1 MNNIDFKKYYSALG
15 TNDTLERAGRVTK
28 IVGLAVEATGPPSKV
43 GDVCEMYA
51 LNNERSVRAEIVG
64 FRDGQTLLMPF
75 GNLEGIGLGS
85 YVVYTGKTLRVP
97 VGRELVGRILAA
109 LGNPFDDLPEPK
121 IEAWYPA
128 ENMPP
133 NPLTR
138 DRISEVLPLGV
149 KAIDSML
156 TVGRGQR
163 LGIFSGSGV
172 GKSTLLGMMAR
183 YAVADVNVIVLVGER
198 GREVRDFIERDLGE
212 EGLRKSVL
220 VIATS
225 DQPALLRL
233 KCAMTGTAVAEY
245 FRDQGYKVLLLM
257 DSLTRFAMA
266 QREIG
271 MAAGEPPVS
280 RGFPPS
286 VYAILPKLL
295 ERSGMSDKGS
305 ITGLYTVLVEG
316 DDLNEPI
323 SDTVRG
329 ILDGHIV
336 LSRAIANSNHYPP
349 IDVLGSVSRVMPE
362 IVTKEHLSE
371 FGIIKNMIAVY
382 REAEDLI
389 NIGAYKQGA
398 NPEIDKSVR
407 LHNPIQTF
415 LKQDMTESF
424 TFEETLGM
432 LKGIVDTGELSVAK
446 GRIAA
451 GAGNAE
457 VQARA
462 NVTGTATMLPGY

>member
-1 MNNIDFKKYYSALG
+1 MNRIDYSKYYHALDKA
-15 TNDTLERAGRVTK
+15 DTLERAGRVTR
-28 IVGLAVEATGPPSKV
+28 IVGLAVEASGPASKI
-43 GDVCEMYA
+43 GDICELFT
-51 LNNERSVRAEIVG
+51 LNGERSMRAEIVG

-75 GNLEGIGLGS
+75 GSLEGIGLGS
-85 YVVYTGKTLRVP
+85 YVVYTGKSLRVP
-97 VGRELVGRILAA
+97 VGKELVGRILDA

-121 IEAWYPA
+121 IDAYYPA
-128 ENMPP
+128 DNVPP

-138 DRISEVLPLGV
+138 ERIKEVLPLGV
-149 KAIDSML
+149 KVIDGML

-163 LGIFSGSGV
+163 LGIFAGSGV
-172 GKSTLLGMMAR
+172 GKSTLLGMIAR
-183 YAVADVNVIVLVGER
+183 YAVADINVIVLVGER
-198 GREVRDFIERDLGE
+198 GREVRDFVERDLGE

-233 KCAMTGTAVAEY
+233 KCAMTGTAIAEY
-245 FRDQGYKVLLLM
+245 FRDNGYKVLLLM

-286 VYAILPKLL
+286 VFAILPKLL

-316 DDLNEPI
+316 DDMNEPI

-362 IVTKEHLSE
+362 IISKEHMSTYGNL
-371 FGIIKNMIAVY
+371 KNMIAVY

-389 NIGAYKQGA
+389 NIGAYKHGA
-398 NPEIDKSVR
+398 NPEIDRSVK
-407 LHNPIQTF
+407 LHNPIQSF
-415 LKQDMTESF
+415 LKQDMNDHFSF
-424 TFEETLGM
+424 EQTIEIM
-432 LKGIVDTGELSVAK
+432 SN
-446 GRIAA
+446 IA
-451 GAGNAE
+451 GD
-457 VQARA
+457 Q
-462 NVTGTATMLPGY
+462 

>member
-1 MNNIDFKKYYSALG
+1 MLKTIDLSKYITSLAKF
-15 TNDTLERAGRVTK
+15 DTLERAGRVTR
-28 IVGLAVEATGPPSKV
+28 IVGLAVEASGPSSKI
-43 GDVCEMYA
+43 GDICELYT
-51 LNNERSVRAEIVG
+51 LDGERSMRAEIVG

-75 GNLEGIGLGS
+75 GSLEGIGLGS
-85 YVVYTGKTLRVP
+85 YVVYTGKALRVP
-97 VGRELVGRILAA
+97 VGDALIGRILDA
-109 LGNPFDDLPEPK
+109 LGNPFDDLAEPK
-121 IEAWYPA
+121 IDAWYPA
-128 ENMPP
+128 DNDPP

-138 DRISEVLPLGV
+138 ERIKEVMPLGV

-163 LGIFSGSGV
+163 LGIFAGSGV

-198 GREVRDFIERDLGE
+198 GREVRDFIEKDLGE
-212 EGLRKSVL
+212 EGLKKSVL

-245 FRDQGYKVLLLM
+245 FRDRGKKVLLLM

-286 VYAILPKLL
+286 VFAILPRLL

-316 DDLNEPI
+316 DDMNEPI

-349 IDVLGSVSRVMPE
+349 IDILGSVSRVMPE
-362 IVTKEHLSE
+362 IVSKEHLQE
-371 FGIIKNMIAVY
+371 FGTIKNMIAVY
-382 REAEDLI
+382 KEAEDLI
-389 NIGAYKQGA
+389 NIGAYREGA
-398 NPEIDKSVR
+398 NAEIDRSVK
-407 LHNPIQTF
+407 LHTPIQTF
-415 LKQDMTESF
+415 LKQDMNDSF
-424 TFEETLGM
+424 TFDETLE
-432 LKGIVDTGELSVAK
+432 LLRGIVES
-446 GRIAA
+446 
-451 GAGNAE
+451 
-457 VQARA
+457 
-462 NVTGTATMLPGY
+462 

>member
-1 MNNIDFKKYYSALG
+1 MQYAVDINRYLG
-15 TNDTLERAGRVTK
+15 VLDNMDTLEYAGRVTK
-28 IVGLAVEATGPPSKV
+28 IVGLAVEATGPSSRI
-43 GDVCEMYA
+43 GDICI
-51 LNNERSVRAEIVG
+51 LHTLDRERTVRAEIVG

-75 GNLEGIGLGS
+75 GNVEGIGLGS
-85 YVVYTGKTLRVP
+85 YVVYTGTSLRVP
-97 VGRELVGRILAA
+97 VGKQFIGRVLDA
-109 LGNPFDDLPEPK
+109 LGNPFDDLPQPEPDD
-121 IEAWYPA
+121 WYPA
-128 ENMPP
+128 ENSPP

-138 DRISEVLPLGV
+138 DRINEALSLGV
-149 KAIDSML
+149 RAIDGML

-172 GKSTLLGMMAR
+172 GKSSLLGMIAR

-198 GREVRDFIERDLGE
+198 GREVKDFIERDLGE
-212 EGLRKSVL
+212 EGLKKSVL

-233 KCAMTGTAVAEY
+233 KCAMTGTAIAEY
-245 FRDQGYKVLLLM
+245 FRDCGHKVLLLM

-286 VYAILPKLL
+286 VYTILPKLL

-349 IDVLGSVSRVMPE
+349 IDVLASVSRVMPD
-362 IVTKEHLSE
+362 IITREHFKA
-371 FGIIKNMIAVY
+371 FGTIKNLIAVY

-389 NIGAYKQGA
+389 NIGAYRRGA
-398 NPEIDKSVR
+398 NPEIDRAVE
-407 LHNPIQTF
+407 LHPAIQGF
-415 LKQDMTESF
+415 LRQDMLDSNTL
-424 TFEETLGM
+424 EETLGM
-432 LKGIVDTGELSVAK
+432 MD
-446 GRIAA
+446 RII
-451 GAGNAE
+451 NS
-457 VQARA
+457 
-462 NVTGTATMLPGY
+462 

>member
-1 MNNIDFKKYYSALG
+1 MKTIELKKYSDYLAKF
-15 TNDTLERAGRVTK
+15 DTLERAGRVTK
-28 IVGLAVEATGPPSKV
+28 IVGLAVEATGPSSRI
-43 GDVCEMYA
+43 GDVCEMYT
-51 LNNERSVRAEIVG
+51 LDNSRSMRAEIVG

-75 GNLEGIGLGS
+75 GSLEGIGLGS

-97 VGRELVGRILAA
+97 VGKELVGRILDA

-121 IEAWYPA
+121 IDAWYPA
-128 ENMPP
+128 DSAPP

-138 DRISEVLPLGV
+138 DRIKEVLPLGV

-163 LGIFSGSGV
+163 LGIFAGSGV

-198 GREVRDFIERDLGE
+198 GREVRDFIEKDLGE

-233 KCAMTGTAVAEY
+233 KCAMTGTAVAEF
-245 FRDQGYKVLLLM
+245 FRDQGLKVLLLM

-286 VYAILPKLL
+286 VFAILPKLL

-316 DDLNEPI
+316 DDMNEPI

-349 IDVLGSVSRVMPE
+349 IDVLGSVSRVMPD
-362 IVTKEHLSE
+362 IVSKEHLTE
-371 FGIIKNMIAVY
+371 FGTIKNMIAVY

-389 NIGAYKQGA
+389 NIGAYREGA
-398 NPEIDKSVR
+398 NPEIDRSVR
-407 LHNPIQTF
+407 LHNPIQGF
-415 LKQDMTESF
+415 LKQDMMEHYSF
-424 TFEETLGM
+424 DETLDM
-432 LKGIVDTGELSVAK
+432 MKGILGV
-446 GRIAA
+446 
-451 GAGNAE
+451 
-457 VQARA
+457 
-462 NVTGTATMLPGY
+462 

>member
-1 MNNIDFKKYYSALG
+1 MNPSKTIDLSKYTTSLAKF
-15 TNDTLERAGRVTK
+15 DTLERAGRVTR
-28 IVGLAVEATGPPSKV
+28 IVGLAVEASGPSSKI
-43 GDVCEMYA
+43 GDICEMYT
-51 LNNERSVRAEIVG
+51 LDGERSMRAEIVG

-75 GNLEGIGLGS
+75 GSLEGIGLGS
-85 YVVYTGKTLRVP
+85 YVVYTGKALRVP
-97 VGRELVGRILAA
+97 VGDALIGRILDA
-109 LGNPFDDLPEPK
+109 LGNPFDDLCEPK
-121 IEAWYPA
+121 IDAWYPA
-128 ENMPP
+128 DNDPP

-138 DRISEVLPLGV
+138 ERIKEVMPLGV

-163 LGIFSGSGV
+163 LGIFAGSGV

-198 GREVRDFIERDLGE
+198 GREVRDFIGKDLGE

-245 FRDQGYKVLLLM
+245 FRDRGKKVLLLM

-286 VYAILPKLL
+286 VFAILPRLL

-316 DDLNEPI
+316 DDMNEPI

-349 IDVLGSVSRVMPE
+349 IDILGSVSRVMPE
-362 IVTKEHLSE
+362 IVSKEHLQE
-371 FGIIKNMIAVY
+371 FGTIKNMIAVY
-382 REAEDLI
+382 KEAEDLI
-389 NIGAYKQGA
+389 NIGAYREGA
-398 NPEIDKSVR
+398 NAEIDRSVK
-407 LHNPIQTF
+407 LHTPIQTF
-415 LKQDMTESF
+415 LKQDMNDSF
-424 TFEETLGM
+424 TFDETLEL
-432 LKGIVDTGELSVAK
+432 LKGIVES
-446 GRIAA
+446 
-451 GAGNAE
+451 
-457 VQARA
+457 
-462 NVTGTATMLPGY
+462 

>member
-1 MNNIDFKKYYSALG
+1 MKTIDFIKYHNVLE
-15 TNDTLERAGRVTK
+15 NIDTLEYAGRVTK
-28 IVGLAVEATGPPSKV
+28 IVGLAVEASGPASKI
-43 GDVCEMYA
+43 GDICEMYT
-51 LNNERSVRAEIVG
+51 LNRDRSVRAEIVG
-64 FRDGQTLLMPF
+64 FRDGHTLLMPF
-75 GNLEGIGLGS
+75 GNVEGVGLGS
-85 YVVYTGKTLRVP
+85 YVMYTGTSLRVP
-97 VGRELVGRILAA
+97 VGKELTGRILDA
-109 LGNPFDDLPEPK
+109 LGHSFDGLPEPK

-128 ENMPP
+128 DNVPP
-133 NPLTR
+133 NPLAR
-138 DRISEVLPLGV
+138 ERIHEVLPLGI

-172 GKSTLLGMMAR
+172 GKSTLLGMIAR

-198 GREVRDFIERDLGE
+198 GREVRDFVEKDLGE

-233 KCAMTGTAVAEY
+233 KCAMTGTAIAEY
-245 FRDQGYKVLLLM
+245 FRDCGYKVLLLM

-286 VYAILPKLL
+286 VYTILPKLL

-349 IDVLGSVSRVMPE
+349 IDILGSVSRVMPD
-362 IVTKEHLSE
+362 IVTKEHFE
-371 FGIIKNMIAVY
+371 AFGSIKNLIAVY

-389 NIGAYKQGA
+389 NIGAYKRGA
-398 NPEIDKSVR
+398 NPEIDRAVK
-407 LHNPIQTF
+407 LHSAIQGF
-415 LKQDMTESF
+415 LKQGMTESH
-424 TFEETLGM
+424 TFEETLEM
-432 LKGIVDTGELSVAK
+432 VKAIVES
-446 GRIAA
+446 
-451 GAGNAE
+451 
-457 VQARA
+457 
-462 NVTGTATMLPGY
+462 

>member
-1 MNNIDFKKYYSALG
+1 MSTIDFSKYHEVLEN
-15 TNDTLERAGRVTK
+15 TETLERAGRVTK
-28 IVGLAVEATGPPSKV
+28 IVGLAVEATWPSSKI
-43 GDVCEMYA
+43 GDICEMYT
-51 LNNERSVRAEIVG
+51 LDGERSMRAEIVG

-75 GNLEGIGLGS
+75 GSVEGIGLGS
-85 YVVYTGKTLRVP
+85 YVVYTGTSLLVP
-97 VGRELVGRILAA
+97 VGKDLTGRILDA
-109 LGNPFDDLPEPK
+109 LGQPFDDLPPPK

-128 ENMPP
+128 ENAPP
-133 NPLTR
+133 NPLAR
-138 DRISEVLPLGV
+138 ERIHEVMPLGV

-163 LGIFSGSGV
+163 LGIFAGSGV
-172 GKSTLLGMMAR
+172 GKSTLLGMIAR

-198 GREVRDFIERDLGE
+198 GREVKDFVERDLGE
-212 EGLRKSVL
+212 EGLKKSVL

-233 KCAMTGTAVAEY
+233 KCAMTGTAIAEY
-245 FRDQGYKVLLLM
+245 FRDCGYKVMLLM

-316 DDLNEPI
+316 DDMNEPI

-349 IDVLGSVSRVMPE
+349 IDILGSVSRVMPD
-362 IVTKEHLSE
+362 IVTPEHFAG
-371 FGIIKNMIAVY
+371 FGSIKHLIAVY
-382 REAEDLI
+382 KEAEDLI
-389 NIGAYKQGA
+389 NIGAYKKGA
-398 NPEIDKSVR
+398 NPQIDRAVA
-407 LHNPIQTF
+407 LHSAIQDF
-415 LKQDMTESF
+415 LRQGMNDSF
-424 TFEETLGM
+424 TYEETLAM
-432 LKGIVDTGELSVAK
+432 MAEIVGDEQLTT
-446 GRIAA
+446 
-451 GAGNAE
+451 N
-457 VQARA
+457 
-462 NVTGTATMLPGY
+462 N

>member
-1 MNNIDFKKYYSALG
+1 MNRIDLSGYSSYLAKF
-15 TNDTLERAGRVTK
+15 DTLERAGRITR
-28 IVGLAVEATGPPSKV
+28 IVGLAVEATGPSSKI
-43 GDVCEMYA
+43 GDICEMFT
-51 LNNERSVRAEIVG
+51 LDGERSMRAEIVG
-64 FRDGQTLLMPF
+64 FRDGKTLLMPF
-75 GNLEGIGLGS
+75 GSLEGIGLGS
-85 YVVYTGKTLRVP
+85 YVVYTGKALRVP
-97 VGRELVGRILAA
+97 VGDALVGRILDA
-109 LGNPFDDLPEPK
+109 LGNPFDDLPPPE
-121 IEAWYPA
+121 IDAWYPA
-128 ENMPP
+128 DNDPP

-138 DRISEVLPLGV
+138 ERIKEVMSLGV

-163 LGIFSGSGV
+163 LGIFAGSGV

-198 GREVRDFIERDLGE
+198 GREVRDFIEKDLGE

-245 FRDQGYKVLLLM
+245 FRDRGKKVLLLM

-286 VYAILPKLL
+286 VFAILPRLL

-316 DDLNEPI
+316 DDMNEPI

-349 IDVLGSVSRVMPE
+349 IDVLGSVSRVMPD
-362 IVTKEHLSE
+362 IVSSEHLQD
-371 FGIIKNMIAVY
+371 FGVIKNMIAVY

-389 NIGAYKQGA
+389 NIGAYREGA
-398 NPEIDKSVR
+398 NAEIDRSVF
-407 LHNPIQTF
+407 LHNPIQAF
-415 LKQDMTESF
+415 LKQNMMDSF
-424 TFEETLGM
+424 TFDETLDIM
-432 LKGIVDTGELSVAK
+432 KGIVRS
-446 GRIAA
+446 
-451 GAGNAE
+451 
-457 VQARA
+457 
-462 NVTGTATMLPGY
+462 

>member
-1 MNNIDFKKYYSALG
+1 MNPSKTIDLSKYTTSLAKF
-15 TNDTLERAGRVTK
+15 DTLERAGRVTR
-28 IVGLAVEATGPPSKV
+28 IVGLAVEASGPSSKI
-43 GDVCEMYA
+43 GDICEMYT
-51 LNNERSVRAEIVG
+51 LDGERSMRAEIVG

-75 GNLEGIGLGS
+75 GSLEGIGLGS
-85 YVVYTGKTLRVP
+85 YVVYTGKALRVP
-97 VGRELVGRILAA
+97 VGDALIGRILDA
-109 LGNPFDDLPEPK
+109 LGNPFDDLCEPK
-121 IEAWYPA
+121 IDAWYPA
-128 ENMPP
+128 DNDPP

-138 DRISEVLPLGV
+138 ERIKEVMPLGV

-163 LGIFSGSGV
+163 LGIFAGSGV

-198 GREVRDFIERDLGE
+198 GREVRDFIEKDLGE

-245 FRDQGYKVLLLM
+245 FRDRGKKVLLLM

-286 VYAILPKLL
+286 VFAILPRLL

-316 DDLNEPI
+316 DDMNEPI

-349 IDVLGSVSRVMPE
+349 IDILGSVSRVMPE
-362 IVTKEHLSE
+362 IVSKEHLQE
-371 FGIIKNMIAVY
+371 FGTIKNMIAVY
-382 REAEDLI
+382 KEAEDLI
-389 NIGAYKQGA
+389 NIGAYREGA
-398 NPEIDKSVR
+398 NAEIDRSVK
-407 LHNPIQTF
+407 LHTPIQTF
-415 LKQDMTESF
+415 LKQDMNDSF
-424 TFEETLGM
+424 TFDETLEL
-432 LKGIVDTGELSVAK
+432 LKGIVES
-446 GRIAA
+446 
-451 GAGNAE
+451 
-457 VQARA
+457 
-462 NVTGTATMLPGY
+462 

>member
-1 MNNIDFKKYYSALG
+1 MNNVINFSKYHAAIEKTDS
-15 TNDTLERAGRVTK
+15 LERAGRVTR
-28 IVGLAVEATGPPSKV
+28 IVGLAVEATGPASKI
-43 GDVCEMYA
+43 GDICHMYTLDGA
-51 LNNERSVRAEIVG
+51 RYVRAEIVG

-75 GNLEGIGLGS
+75 GSVEGVGLDS
-85 YVVYTGKTLRVP
+85 YVVYTGTSLRVP
-97 VGRELVGRILAA
+97 VGTQFVGRVLDA
-109 LGNPFDDLPEPK
+109 LGDPMDDLPPPEPDD
-121 IEAWYPA
+121 WYPT
-128 ENMPP
+128 ETSPP

-138 DRISEVLPLGV
+138 ERITETLPLGI
-149 KAIDSML
+149 KAIDGML

-163 LGIFSGSGV
+163 LGIFAGSGV

-183 YAVADVNVIVLVGER
+183 YTVADINIIVLVGER
-198 GREVRDFIERDLGE
+198 GREVRDFVERDLGE
-212 EGLRKSVL
+212 EGLKKSVL

-233 KCAMTGTAVAEY
+233 KCAMTGTAMAEF
-245 FRDQGYKVLLLM
+245 FRDQGLKVLLLM

-286 VYAILPKLL
+286 VYALLPKLL

-316 DDLNEPI
+316 DDMNEPI

-336 LSRAIANSNHYPP
+336 LSRAIADRNHYPP

-362 IVTKEHLSE
+362 VITKDHKRE
-371 FGIIKNMIAVY
+371 FGEIKNMIAVY

-389 NIGAYKQGA
+389 NIGAYRKGA
-398 NPEIDKSVR
+398 NPEIDR
-407 LHNPIQTF
+407 AITLHPAIQAF
-415 LKQDMTESF
+415 LKQTVDEHYS
-424 TFEETLGM
+424 FEETLEM
-432 LKGIVDTGELSVAK
+432 LSGILG
-446 GRIAA
+446 
-451 GAGNAE
+451 
-457 VQARA
+457 
-462 NVTGTATMLPGY
+462 

>member
-1 MNNIDFKKYYSALG
+1 MNLIDFDKYSKSLAKF
-15 TNDTLERAGRVTK
+15 DTLERAGRVTK
-28 IVGLAVEATGPPSKV
+28 IVGLAVEATGPSSKI
-43 GDVCEMYA
+43 GDVCEMFT
-51 LNNERSVRAEIVG
+51 LDGEQSMRAEIVG

-75 GNLEGIGLGS
+75 GSLEGIGLGS
-85 YVVYTGKTLRVP
+85 YVVYTGKALRVP
-97 VGRELVGRILAA
+97 VGMALVGRILDA
-109 LGNPFDDLPEPK
+109 LGNPFDDMPAPK
-121 IEAWYPA
+121 IDAWYPA
-128 ENMPP
+128 DNDPP

-138 DRISEVLPLGV
+138 ERIKEVMPLGV

-163 LGIFSGSGV
+163 LGIFAGSGV

-183 YAVADVNVIVLVGER
+183 YAVADINVIVLVGER
-198 GREVRDFIERDLGE
+198 GREVRDFIEKDLGE

-220 VIATS
+220 IIATS

-245 FRDQGYKVLLLM
+245 FRDQGKKVLLLM

-286 VYAILPKLL
+286 VFAILPRLL

-316 DDLNEPI
+316 DDMNEPI

-349 IDVLGSVSRVMPE
+349 IDILGSVSRVMPD
-362 IVTKEHLSE
+362 IVTKEHLQE
-371 FGIIKNMIAVY
+371 FGTIKNMIAVY

-389 NIGAYKQGA
+389 NIGAYREGA
-398 NPEIDKSVR
+398 NAEIDRSVK
-407 LHNPIQTF
+407 LHTPIQTF
-415 LKQDMTESF
+415 LKQDMMDSF
-424 TFEETLGM
+424 TFDETLEIM
-432 LKGIVDTGELSVAK
+432 HGITTG
-446 GRIAA
+446 
-451 GAGNAE
+451 
-457 VQARA
+457 
-462 NVTGTATMLPGY
+462 

>member
-1 MNNIDFKKYYSALG
+1 MNQSNLSKYSTSLAKF
-15 TNDTLERAGRVTK
+15 DTFERAGRVRK
-28 IVGLAVEATGPPSKV
+28 IVGLAVEATGPSSKI
-43 GDVCEMYA
+43 GDICELYT
-51 LNNERSVRAEIVG
+51 LDNERNMRAEIVG
-64 FRDGQTLLMPF
+64 FRDGHTLLMPF
-75 GNLEGIGLGS
+75 GSLEGIGLGS
-85 YVVYTGKTLRVP
+85 YVVYTGKALRVP
-97 VGRELVGRILAA
+97 VGKQLVGRVLDA

-121 IEAWYPA
+121 IDAWYPA
-128 ENMPP
+128 EAAPP

-138 DRISEVLPLGV
+138 DRIKEVLPLGV

-163 LGIFSGSGV
+163 LGIFAGSGV
-172 GKSTLLGMMAR
+172 GKSSLLGMMAR
-183 YAVADVNVIVLVGER
+183 YAVADINVIVLVGER
-198 GREVRDFIERDLGE
+198 GREVRDFIEKDLGE
-212 EGLRKSVL
+212 EGLKKSVL

-245 FRDQGYKVLLLM
+245 FRDQGNKVLLLM

-286 VYAILPKLL
+286 VFAILPKLL

-316 DDLNEPI
+316 DDMNEPI

-349 IDVLGSVSRVMPE
+349 IDILGSVSRVMPD
-362 IVTKEHLSE
+362 IVSKEHLRD

-398 NPEIDKSVR
+398 NPEIDKSVA
-407 LHNPIQTF
+407 LHNPIQSF
-415 LKQDMTESF
+415 LKQTMTEHYSF
-424 TFEETLGM
+424 DETLQM
-432 LKGIVDTGELSVAK
+432 MDAIVRE
-446 GRIAA
+446 
-451 GAGNAE
+451 
-457 VQARA
+457 
-462 NVTGTATMLPGY
+462 